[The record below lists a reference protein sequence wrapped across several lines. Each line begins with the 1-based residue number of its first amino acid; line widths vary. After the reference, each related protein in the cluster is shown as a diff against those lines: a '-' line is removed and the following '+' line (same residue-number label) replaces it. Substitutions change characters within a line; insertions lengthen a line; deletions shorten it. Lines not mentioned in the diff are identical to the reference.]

1 MAKSTAK
8 PNTARGSITAVTSIK
23 STKGGIS
30 STNNQELPFEQ
41 HFSPSALGE
50 LWSLSPDFIRDRFR
64 DEPGV
69 VCIDRPETL
78 LKQGYQTL
86 RIPKSVAARVHATL
100 RAA

>member
-1 MAKSTAK
+1 MAK
-8 PNTARGSITAVTSIK
+8 PTARPNARANITAVTSIK
-23 STKGGIS
+23 GDINPT
-30 STNNQELPFEQ
+30 QELPFEQ

-50 LWSLSPDFIRDRFR
+50 LWGLSPDFIRDRFR
-64 DEPGV
+64 GEPGV

-78 LKQGYQTL
+78 HKQGYQTL

>member
-1 MAKSTAK
+1 MAKSTAR
-8 PNTARGSITAVTSIK
+8 PNASAGKTAAARIK
-23 STKGGIS
+23 SDIH
-30 STNNQELPFEQ
+30 STNQELPFEQ

-50 LWSLSPDFIRDRFR
+50 LWGLSPDFIRDRFR
-64 DEPGV
+64 GEPGV

-78 LKQGYQTL
+78 HKQGYQTL